1 LIWVILLPA
10 TAAQSLIGWH
20 SVTGRRQMDL
30 TTQYLGLTLKN
41 PLIASASPLGFVL
54 ENIVELEDKGAA
66 AIVLPSIFEE
76 QIALEAVTST
86 GFAPEGA
93 GSLTAANSYFPPAA
107 SYRAGPER
115 YLEIIRRARE
125 TVEIPIIASLNG
137 TSDSGWTGF
146 ARRAEQA
153 GAHAIELN
161 IFFIPADLSVSGA
174 QVEQRYLEILRL
186 VKQAV
191 SIPVAVKLSP
201 FFSAPG
207 HFIGQLDDAGADGFV
222 LFNRF
227 YQPDID
233 LKTLR
238 LERDLALSSPEEIR
252 LPLLWLGRLAG
263 RVRGSLAASTGVET
277 ADEVIK
283 YLLVGADTVM
293 TTSALL
299 RHGIGHMAT
308 LLAGVTQWLEARGVA
323 TLGDIRGRMSQRQ
336 IEDPTSFDR
345 ANYLKIL
352 QGRANTD

>member
-1 LIWVILLPA
+1 
-10 TAAQSLIGWH
+10 
-20 SVTGRRQMDL
+20 MDL
-30 TTQYLGLTLKN
+30 TTRYLGLTLKN
-41 PLIASASPLGFVL
+41 PLIASASPLGFDL
-54 ENIVELEDKGAA
+54 ENIAELEDKGAA

-76 QIALEAVTST
+76 QIALGSVRAG
-86 GFAPEGA
+86 GFTLEGA
-93 GSLTAANSYFPPAA
+93 EDFAAASSYFPPAA
-107 SYRAGPER
+107 AYRAGPER

-137 TSDSGWTGF
+137 TTDTGWTRY
-146 ARRAEQA
+146 ARLAEQA
-153 GAHAIELN
+153 GAQAIELN
-161 IFFIPADLSVSGA
+161 IFFIPADLSITSA
-174 QVEQRYLEILRL
+174 QVEQRYLDILRL

-233 LKTLR
+233 LTTLR
-238 LERDLALSSPEEIR
+238 LERDLTLSSSQEIR

-308 LLAGVTQWLEARGVA
+308 LLASLTQWLDARGVA
-323 TLGDIRGRMSQRQ
+323 AVSEMRGRMSQRQ
-336 IEDPTSFDR
+336 IDDPTGFDR

-352 QGRANTD
+352 QGWARQD

>member
-1 LIWVILLPA
+1 
-10 TAAQSLIGWH
+10 
-20 SVTGRRQMDL
+20 MDL
-30 TTQYLGLTLKN
+30 TTRYLGLTLKN

-54 ENIVELEDKGAA
+54 DNIAQLEDKGAA

-76 QIALEAVTST
+76 QIALEAVMTS
-86 GFAPEGA
+86 GFTVEGPE
-93 GSLTAANSYFPPAA
+93 SFSAASAYFPPAA
-107 SYRAGPER
+107 AYRAGPER

-137 TSDSGWTGF
+137 MTDSGWTSY
-146 ARRAEQA
+146 AKLAEAA

-174 QVEQRYLEILRL
+174 AVEQRYLEIFRL

-191 SIPVAVKLSP
+191 RIPVAVKLGP
-201 FFSAPG
+201 FLSAPG
-207 HFIGQLDDAGADGFV
+207 HLIGQLDEAGADGFV

-233 LKTLR
+233 LQTLR
-238 LERDLALSSPEEIR
+238 LERDVSLSTPQEIR

-263 RVRGSLAASTGVET
+263 LLRGSLAASTGVES
-277 ADEVIK
+277 AEQVVK

-293 TTSALL
+293 TTSSLL
-299 RHGIGHMAT
+299 RHGIGHMEV
-308 LLAGVTQWLEARGVA
+308 LLAGLTQWLEAHGVA
-323 TLGDIRGRMSQRQ
+323 AVGDMRGRLSQRQ
-336 IEDPTSFDR
+336 IDDPTAFDR

-352 QGRANTD
+352 QGWRPPA